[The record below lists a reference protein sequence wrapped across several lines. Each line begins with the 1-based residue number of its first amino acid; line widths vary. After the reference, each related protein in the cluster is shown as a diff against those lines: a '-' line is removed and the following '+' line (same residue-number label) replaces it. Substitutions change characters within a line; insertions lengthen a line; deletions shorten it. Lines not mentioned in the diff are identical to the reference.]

1 MELLLVVLQLLLKK
15 FKIILFTKNPTK
27 YLVVKVIV
35 SYKT

>member
-1 MELLLVVLQLLLKK
+1 MELLLVVLQLLLMK
-15 FKIILFTKNPTK
+15 FKITLFTENPTK